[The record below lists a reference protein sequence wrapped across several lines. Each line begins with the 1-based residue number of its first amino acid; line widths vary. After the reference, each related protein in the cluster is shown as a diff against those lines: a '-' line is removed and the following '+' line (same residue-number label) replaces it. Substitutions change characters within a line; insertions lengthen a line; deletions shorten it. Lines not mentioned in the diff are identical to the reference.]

1 MSEPWIIEDLHICGT
16 GIKLFQSS
24 QQYSCN
30 DNQVGLRKLE
40 QDEYRWHLFFRS
52 DHLTNIY
59 VREVEKIVNQIPMT
73 FTKLGFNYNGLQ
85 DGLNATQ
92 LAEVPNQEEDDKDED
107 EVEEGEIEEGKMDE
121 GGFDDDEVEE
131 AAAKKGKVCFWIPCL
146 FLSVLSMF
154 GGLKP
159 RS

>member
-1 MSEPWIIEDLHICGT
+1 
-16 GIKLFQSS
+16 
-24 QQYSCN
+24 
-30 DNQVGLRKLE
+30 
-40 QDEYRWHLFFRS
+40 
-52 DHLTNIY
+52 
-59 VREVEKIVNQIPMT
+59 MT

-131 AAAKKGKVCFWIPCL
+131 AAAKKGKEADAEESPPIPEDFPL
-146 FLSVLSMF
+146 AKIFNGPVNFLEVRLAFLMKASSKSAKRWAWLVIVTLLCGVKS
-154 GGLKP
+154 
-159 RS
+159 